1 MDYVNI
7 LGLRV
12 VLDGPTYRQAA
23 SALRNLDEHGV
34 NLQKRFKSGCRA
46 TLKNGVVELAACKIE
61 DPANLLAP
69 LPYGCDWMTG
79 GANKVT
85 HDTRRKRRQ

>member
-12 VLDGPTYRQAA
+12 ILDGPTYRQAA
-23 SALRNLDEHGV
+23 SALRILDEHGV

-46 TLKNGVVELAACKIE
+46 TLRNGVVELASCRIE
-61 DPANLLAP
+61 EPANLLAP

-79 GANKVT
+79 ARIK
-85 HDTRRKRRQ
+85 